1 MQSDPA
7 RPLPGDDAGTELGSG
22 NGASASTSGSWTRTT
37 INGRTVRGISHLASA
52 LPTPTIAVVSKR
64 SDDVT
69 PTDEAFIAPRAK
81 AGIQILI
88 IEADRPLR
96 TGCASVLAAEGY
108 DVTVE
113 SRGDNA
119 LELIKRRAYDIILL
133 HLGTR
138 PIPATQ
144 LLLTA
149 LQQHPRTIVI
159 AMSDRPSVRAS
170 VEILTA
176 GAWDY
181 LPEPFSSTHLQ
192 VLVGRAAHAVVT
204 ARETRDTRLR
214 MLKENG
220 NSEKILLLGV
230 APAFRQAVALARK
243 VAATDASVMIYGES
257 GTGKELIAQFIH
269 HHSQR
274 AGRRLVAI
282 NCAALPEPLLE
293 SEMFGHRRGAFTGA
307 DRDKPGLLETANGG
321 TLFLDEL
328 TEMSQRLQAKLLRVI
343 QDGVVRRVG
352 SERDDALVDVRFVSA
367 MNRDPQEAVDTG
379 VLREDLFYRL
389 RVVPIVLPAL
399 RQRPEDI
406 PLLASHFLTQ
416 YWQEHRPRCDRT
428 PVLTD
433 AAIDFLQAQPWRGN
447 VRELQNVIEHLT
459 VLAEPGQEI
468 EPAHIP
474 LGHAPCTEE
483 TTSINGVVPS
493 RVFGE
498 PYHVAKEK
506 FFAHFQE
513 AYMSRLIAR
522 ASGNFSKAAR
532 LADID
537 RTTLYRFMEKHGLLR
552 DALAEQ

>member
-1 MQSDPA
+1 MP
-7 RPLPGDDAGTELGSG
+7 
-22 NGASASTSGSWTRTT
+22 N
-37 INGRTVRGISHLASA
+37 IS
-52 LPTPTIAVVSKR
+52 VVSEK
-64 SDDVT
+64 SNDVA
-69 PTDEAFIAPRAK
+69 PIDQAFIAPRAK
-81 AGIQILI
+81 ANIQVLI

-113 SRGDNA
+113 SGGDSA
-119 LELIKRRAYDIILL
+119 LELIRRRPYDIILL
-133 HLGTR
+133 DLATR

-149 LQQHPRTIVI
+149 LQQHPRTIII
-159 AMSDRPSVRAS
+159 AMSDRPSVRSS
-170 VEILTA
+170 VEILAA

-204 ARETRDTRLR
+204 ARETRDVRLR

-243 VAATDASVMIYGES
+243 VAATDASVMICGES

-269 HHSQR
+269 HHSPR
-274 AGRRLVAI
+274 AGRRLVPV

-293 SEMFGHRRGAFTGA
+293 SEMFGHRKGAFTGA

-343 QDGVVRRVG
+343 QDGVLRRVG
-352 SERDDALVDVRFVSA
+352 SERDDAMVDVRFVSA
-367 MNRDPQEAVDTG
+367 MNRDPQEAVNAG

-389 RVVPIVLPAL
+389 RVVPIMLPAL

-406 PLLASHFLTQ
+406 PLLATHFLTH
-416 YWQEHRPRCDRT
+416 YWQEHRPRCDRP
-428 PVLTD
+428 PVFTD

-447 VRELQNVIEHLT
+447 VRELQTVIEHLT
-459 VLAEPGQEI
+459 VLSEPGQEI

-474 LGHAPCTEE
+474 VASPPTAEDAMPGSCGLPA
-483 TTSINGVVPS
+483 
-493 RVFGE
+493 RVFSE
-498 PYHVAKEK
+498 PYHVAKDK
-506 FFAHFQE
+506 CLAHFQE

-522 ASGNFSKAAR
+522 AAGNFSKAAR
-532 LADID
+532 IAEID
-537 RTTLYRFMEKHGLLR
+537 RTTLYRFMEKHDLLR
-552 DALAEQ
+552 DALVEHSAVAPVQRSATAMRLPTARRLCSK